1 MSAAAAPAVRALQT
15 ALDAENAA
23 VYGYG
28 AVGAHLTGAMQKM
41 AVRDWVAHQ
50 TARDTLAAMVT
61 ALGARPA
68 AAAAA
73 YQLPFPVHD
82 EQGAVMLAALLED
95 RVAAAYLGLVALS
108 HARLRMFG
116 ARALQSAAL
125 RATSWRGQSLAFP
138 GLEVPAP
145 GPVPSGSA
153 QSRPSARPSSPGSSG
168 RSPATPGPP
177 TPVSPTPGGGS
188 PLPTGPVGG

>member
-1 MSAAAAPAVRALQT
+1 MSASATAAVATPAVRALQT

-28 AVGAHLTGAMQKM
+28 PVGAHLTGTMQKA
-41 AVRDWVAHQ
+41 AVRYWVAHQ
-50 TARDTLAAMVT
+50 MARDTLAAMIT
-61 ALGARPA
+61 ALGAQPV

-82 EQGAVMLAALLED
+82 EQTAAALAALLED

-108 HARLRMFG
+108 DARLRMFG

-138 GLEVPAP
+138 GLEVPAA
-145 GPVPSGSA
+145 GPVPAGSA
-153 QSRPSARPSSPGSSG
+153 PSRPSTRPSA
-168 RSPATPGPP
+168 PA
-177 TPVSPTPGGGS
+177 SPTAGGGS
-188 PLPTGPVGG
+188 PSPTGPVGG

>member
-1 MSAAAAPAVRALQT
+1 MSASATPAVRALQA

-28 AVGAHLTGAMQKM
+28 AVGAHLTGAMQKA
-41 AVRDWVAHQ
+41 AVRYWVAHQ
-50 TARDTLAAMVT
+50 MARDTLAAMVT
-61 ALGARPA
+61 ALGAQPV

-82 EQGAVMLAALLED
+82 EQAAVMLAALLED
-95 RVAAAYLGLVALS
+95 RVATAYLGLVALS
-108 HARLRMFG
+108 DARLRMFG

-145 GPVPSGSA
+145 GPVPAGSA
-153 QSRPSARPSSPGSSG
+153 SSLPSVRPSGPGSSS
-168 RSPATPGPP
+168 RSPATPGPSAP
-177 TPVSPTPGGGS
+177 ASPTAGGGS
-188 PLPTGPVGG
+188 PQPTGPVGG